1 MQDNINTRIYG
12 ALLGDK
18 HSTDYGLKMTGC
30 TITYPEPDR
39 IQREVPYGP
48 VMDFTEDLLEDV
60 PYKQRTLEMTFDYI
74 GDYLDFEQA
83 TMELAND
90 IHGRRI
96 QIVLDFDPWYYYI
109 GVPSVAKEK
118 ETRVDADVTITVTAD
133 PYKMER
139 FGSLGR
145 WLWDPFPF
153 DGGIIRDY
161 AGIPVKVADRPTVS
175 KLLSGDAKAVSYA
188 THIVIPGCRKRVVP
202 KIITDSD
209 AITLA
214 WWGGQ
219 EAVAGTPPTS
229 SIQLPS
235 GSTWLPDL
243 AMGPGEHHLYLLAT
257 GYPSTAKPTITI
269 DYRGGML

>member
-18 HSTDYGLKMTGC
+18 HSTGYGLKMTGC

-48 VMDFTEDLLEDV
+48 VLDYTEALLDDI

-96 QIVLDFDPWYYYI
+96 QIVLDFDPWYCYV
-109 GVPSVAKEK
+109 GVPRVSKSK
-118 ETRVDADVTITVTAD
+118 ETRVNADVTITVTAD
-133 PYKMER
+133 PYKLER
-139 FGSLGR
+139 FGSTGK

-153 DGGIIRDY
+153 DGGITRDY
-161 AGIPVKVADRPTVS
+161 ADLPVAVADAQTVS
-175 KLLSGDAKAVSYA
+175 NLLTGNAAAIAAA
-188 THIVIPGCRKRVVP
+188 TRIVIPGCRKRVVP
-202 KIITDSD
+202 KITTQADT
-209 AITLA
+209 ITLA

-219 EAVAGTPPTS
+219 QAITGTPPTS

-235 GSTWLPDL
+235 GSTWLPDF
-243 AMGPGEHHLYLLAT
+243 AMGPGEHHLYLLASGGT
-257 GYPSTAKPTITI
+257 SPTVTI
-269 DYRGGML
+269 DYQGGVL